1 MGSSVSTALG
11 RTAAASIIDQP
22 PLQVSGTISKKTHS
36 CSSNDFPAS
45 TQQPRTISK
54 SLPVN
59 PLQHSLVNIAPE
71 LRNNIYAQLLLI
83 GGPVILAPQKRIIAP
98 GLVLPRKCKQ
108 IHDEAASFFYEANS
122 FQCYILK
129 LIPVQCA
136 SEGSIQCP
144 NLTSFI
150 SPTTLLDPLAI
161 HGGIFFPAQ
170 RYHQYLTRL
179 TIGVKASFR
188 TFDMTISSRPLL
200 RLPSGN
206 LDTTRANVGKT
217 QQAM

>member
-83 GGPVILAPQKRIIAP
+83 GGPVILAPQKRII
-98 GLVLPRKCKQ
+98 LPRKCKQ